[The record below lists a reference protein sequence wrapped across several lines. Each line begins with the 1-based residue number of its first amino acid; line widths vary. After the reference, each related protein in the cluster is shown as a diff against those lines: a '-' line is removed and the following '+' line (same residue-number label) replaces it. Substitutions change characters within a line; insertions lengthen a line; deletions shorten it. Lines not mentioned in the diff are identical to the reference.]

1 MKKLIGL
8 VVAGAVLL
16 TAVPSGWAAST
27 EVDALIQKLVE
38 KGVLTKE
45 EGNDIKQEIAKDS
58 KTFQEDRINQTMPD
72 WVKNTKLKGDLRV
85 RYQYERRENDTE
97 ARSRGR
103 IRYRLGLENK
113 VNDQWKVGAG
123 LASAEVGST
132 TDDARSTNQ
141 TFTDNFRRGDIR
153 LDYAFA
159 EYQPAP
165 WGKAVA
171 GRFIKNDYLWTP
183 TDLLWDTDIN
193 PTGGSVHLEKKFS
206 ETATAYA
213 NSGVWVIDENG
224 KVDRPDPFLFYSQAG
239 LKNKMGVFDS
249 NIAGI
254 YYGFNGVKG
263 TTLDGTASTNTL
275 SGGVLQHD
283 YDSIGASAEFG
294 LKNPLALESVERLAL
309 FGDYITNLDPEADE
323 NGWAAGIK
331 FGDAKVNGKNQ
342 WQIKYQYS
350 SLQKDAFPDA
360 YPDSDRLGGITD
372 MQGHEWILEYGLSKN
387 VILGLDYYQD
397 DRISAAS
404 NHQKLL
410 QADVNFKF

>member
-1 MKKLIGL
+1 MKKFIGL

-16 TAVPSGWAAST
+16 TGVGPVWAAST
-27 EVDALIQKLVE
+27 EVDALIQKLVD
-38 KGVLTKE
+38 KGVLTKD
-45 EGNDIKQEIAKDS
+45 EGRDIKQEVAKDS
-58 KTFQEDRINQTMPD
+58 KTFQEDRINQATPD

-97 ARSRGR
+97 ARTRGR

-123 LASAEVGST
+123 LASAEIGST

-171 GRFIKNDYLWTP
+171 GKCVKTDYLWAP

-193 PTGGSVHLEKKFS
+193 PAGGAVHLEKKFS
-206 ETATAYA
+206 EAVTAYA
-213 NSGVWVIDENG
+213 NSGVLVIDENG

-239 LKNKMGVFDS
+239 LKNKMGPFDS

-263 TTLDGTASTNTL
+263 TVLDGTASTNTL
-275 SGGVLQHD
+275 SGGVLDYD
-283 YDSIGASAEFG
+283 YDSLGISAEFG

-309 FGDYITNLDPEADE
+309 FGDFITNTDPEADE

-342 WQIKYQYS
+342 WQIKYQYA

-372 MQGHEWILEYGLSKN
+372 VHGHEWILEYGLSKN
-387 VILGLDYYQD
+387 VILALDYYQD